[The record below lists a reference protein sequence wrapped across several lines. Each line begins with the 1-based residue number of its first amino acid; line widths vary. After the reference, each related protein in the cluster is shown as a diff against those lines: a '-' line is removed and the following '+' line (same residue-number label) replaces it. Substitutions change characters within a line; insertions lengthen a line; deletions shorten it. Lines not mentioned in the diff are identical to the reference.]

1 MYRFV
6 DPVHLLCRNIRKKP
20 SRSTDMTG
28 GTSFLHERKNQVKEI
43 SSIFFSSSSVN
54 GAASIKL
61 SVKVMG
67 LQER

>member
-1 MYRFV
+1 
-6 DPVHLLCRNIRKKP
+6 
-20 SRSTDMTG
+20 MTG
-28 GTSFLHERKNQVKEI
+28 GTSFLHERKDQVKEI
-43 SSIFFSSSSVN
+43 SSIFFSSSPVN